1 MYRTGIE
8 PPERIWWKKVGRHEK
23 VWVWIAFAWCM
34 VLFAMMPLWHVRGG
48 QNPSGIRHRVD
59 PADYQ
64 ARVME
69 FVREYQVGTD
79 NGLPVV
85 EPPPGSH
92 VYMQASQY
100 AWIPVV
106 RLRQGAEYTLHLSS
120 LDVNH
125 GFSLYPLNINFQVV
139 PGYDYGLRIVPN
151 QPGEFHVMCN
161 EFCGIGHHLMV
172 GKIVVVADDAA
183 VAANAGAGD
192 PSDVPDAAAGV
203 TANAAPG
210 GAAGAGGDR

>member
-8 PPERIWWKKVGRHEK
+8 APERVWWKKVGRHEK
-23 VWVWIAFAWCM
+23 IWVWIAFAWCM
-34 VLFAMMPLWHVRGG
+34 VLFAMMPLWHLRGG

-64 ARVME
+64 ARVLE
-69 FVREYQVGTD
+69 FVQEYQVGTD

-85 EPPPGSH
+85 EPPPGSD
-92 VYMQASQY
+92 VYLQASQY
-100 AWIPVV
+100 AWLPVL

-172 GKIVVVADDAA
+172 GKIIVEP
-183 VAANAGAGD
+183 AG
-192 PSDVPDAAAGV
+192 AAAGGSADGLAGG
-203 TANAAPG
+203 TAGGRSSADADG
-210 GAAGAGGDR
+210 GANTGGDR